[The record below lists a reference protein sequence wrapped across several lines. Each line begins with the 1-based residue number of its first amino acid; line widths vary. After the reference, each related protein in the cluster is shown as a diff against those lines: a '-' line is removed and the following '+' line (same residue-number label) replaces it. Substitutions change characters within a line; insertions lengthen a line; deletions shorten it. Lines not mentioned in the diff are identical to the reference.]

1 MSVDSERRP
10 ILDPEAEQEV
20 DFGRYGR
27 AILARW
33 WLPVAGVV
41 VGAIIGALAT
51 TGGSSSYKATAQVYL
66 GQPLAPGGAAQVSSA
81 PTQLSL
87 VTNLVTSDE
96 TVQALAKKLDVR
108 PGKLRSGTTTKP
120 IVGTTGTKVG
130 VPAPLIAIT
139 VKGLPRNKN
148 AQAANSLADTVIR
161 EIGPY
166 STSKIQAL
174 NDQLSYDTGQLKA
187 LNDRLDQARLNQ
199 QQVLNSKTISATDKL
214 VALANLNSVITL
226 ALQQQNTLEQDRF
239 QVRQQL
245 SLAQDIESS
254 RLVSPAVSVRSAGP
268 SRRSAVAVGAV
279 IGLIVG
285 LLAALLWEPILARTR
300 TGPAS

>member
-1 MSVDSERRP
+1 LSVESERRRS
-10 ILDPEAEQEV
+10 LDPEAEQEV

-41 VGAIIGALAT
+41 AGAIIGALAT
-51 TGGSSSYKATAQVYL
+51 TGTSTSYKATAQVYL
-66 GQPLAPGGAAQVSSA
+66 GQPLAPGGAPVSSA

-87 VTNLVTSDE
+87 VSNLVTSDE
-96 TVQALAKKLDVR
+96 VVQAVAKKVGVR
-108 PGKLRSGTTTKP
+108 PAKLRSGITTKP

-139 VKGLPRNKN
+139 VKGLPRSRN
-148 AQAANSLADTVIR
+148 AQAANSLAGAVIR
-161 EIGPY
+161 QLGPY
-166 STSKIQAL
+166 SNSKINAL
-174 NDQLSYDTGQLKA
+174 NDQLAYDTAQLKA
-187 LNDRLDQARLNQ
+187 LGDRLDAARANQ
-199 QQVLNSKTISATDKL
+199 QQVLGSKTISATDKL

-245 SLAQDIESS
+245 SLAKDIEAS
-254 RLVSPAVSVRSAGP
+254 RLVSPAVATRSAGP

-285 LLAALLWEPILARTR
+285 LLAALLWDPIAMRTR
-300 TGPAS
+300 TRSSA

>member
-1 MSVDSERRP
+1 LSVESERRRS
-10 ILDPEAEQEV
+10 LDPEAEQEV

-27 AILARW
+27 TILARW
-33 WLPVAGVV
+33 WLPVAGLVA
-41 VGAIIGALAT
+41 GAIIGALAT
-51 TGGSSSYKATAQVYL
+51 TSTSSSYKATAEVYL
-66 GQPLAPGGAAQVSSA
+66 GQPLAPGGAPVSSA

-87 VTNLVTSDE
+87 VTNLITSDE
-96 TVQALAKKLDVR
+96 SVQAVAKRVGVK
-108 PGKLRSGTTTKP
+108 PGKLRSGITTKP
-120 IVGTTGTKVG
+120 IVGTTGTKVA

-148 AQAANSLADTVIR
+148 AQAANALANTVVR
-161 EIGPY
+161 QIGPY

-174 NDQLSYDTGQLKA
+174 KDQLVYDTTQLNA
-187 LNDRLDQARLNQ
+187 LADRLAQARLNQ
-199 QQVLNSKTISATDKL
+199 QQALTNKNLSDTNKL

-245 SLAQDIESS
+245 SLAQDIEAS
-254 RLVSPAVSVRSAGP
+254 RLVSAAVATRSAGP

-285 LLAALLWEPILARTR
+285 LLAALLWDPIATRTR
-300 TGPAS
+300 TRSSA

>member
-1 MSVDSERRP
+1 LSVESERRP

-33 WLPVAGVV
+33 WLLVAGVV

-51 TGGSSSYKATAQVYL
+51 TGTSSTYKATAEVYL
-66 GQPLAPGGAAQVSSA
+66 GQPLSPGGAPVSSA

-87 VTNLVTSDE
+87 VTNLVTGDQS
-96 TVQALAKKLDVR
+96 VQEVAKKVGVK
-108 PGKLRSGTTTKP
+108 PGKLRSGITTKP
-120 IVGTTGTKVG
+120 IIGTTGTKIG

-148 AQAANSLADTVIR
+148 AQAANSLADVVIR
-161 EIGPY
+161 QIGPY

-174 NDQLSYDTGQLKA
+174 KDQLAYDQTQLKA
-187 LNDRLDQARLNQ
+187 LEARLAQARANQ
-199 QQVLNSKTISATDKL
+199 QSALTNKNVSDTNKL

-226 ALQQQNTLEQDRF
+226 ALQQQNTLEQDSF

-245 SLAQDIESS
+245 SLAQDIEAG
-254 RLVSPAVSVRSAGP
+254 RLVSVAVATRSAGP
-268 SRRSAVAVGAV
+268 SRKSAVAVGAV

-285 LLAALLWEPILARTR
+285 LFAALLWEPIATRTR
-300 TGPAS
+300 TRPET

>member
-1 MSVDSERRP
+1 LSVDTERRP

-33 WLPVAGVV
+33 WLLVAGVV

-51 TGGSSSYKATAQVYL
+51 TGTSSLYKATAEVYL
-66 GQPLAPGGAAQVSSA
+66 GQPLSPQGATPVSSA

-87 VTNLVTSDE
+87 VTNLVTSDQ
-96 TVQALAKKLDVR
+96 TVQAVAKKVDVK
-108 PGKLRSGTTTKP
+108 PGKLRSGITMKP

-148 AQAANSLADTVIR
+148 AQAANSLANTVVR
-161 EIGPY
+161 QLGPY

-174 NDQLSYDTGQLKA
+174 NDQLAYDTAQLKA
-187 LNDRLDQARLNQ
+187 LSDRLDQARLNQ
-199 QQVLNSKTISATDKL
+199 QQVLSSKTISATDKL

-254 RLVSPAVSVRSAGP
+254 RLVSAAVATRSAGP

-285 LLAALLWEPILARTR
+285 LFAALLWDPVATLTRAR
-300 TGPAS
+300 PAE

>member
-1 MSVDSERRP
+1 LTGDTERRP
-10 ILDPEAEQEV
+10 ILDPDAEQEV
-20 DFGRYGR
+20 DFARYGR

-41 VGAIIGALAT
+41 AGAIIGALAT
-51 TGGSSSYKATAQVYL
+51 TGNSSSFKATAQVYL
-66 GQPLAPGGAAQVSSA
+66 GQPLSPQGATPVSSA

-87 VTNLVTSDE
+87 VTNLVTSDQV
-96 TVQALAKKLDVR
+96 VQAVARKVDVR

-148 AQAANSLADTVIR
+148 AQAANSLAKAVIR
-161 EIGPY
+161 ELGPY

-174 NDQLSYDTGQLKA
+174 NDQLAYDTTQLKA
-187 LNDRLDQARLNQ
+187 LGDRLNAARANQ
-199 QQVLNSKTISATDKL
+199 QQVLASKSISATDKL

-245 SLAQDIESS
+245 SLAQDIEAS
-254 RLVSPAVSVRSAGP
+254 RVVSTAVATKSAGP

-285 LLAALLWEPILARTR
+285 LLAALLWDPIATRTR
-300 TGPAS
+300 NSPSA